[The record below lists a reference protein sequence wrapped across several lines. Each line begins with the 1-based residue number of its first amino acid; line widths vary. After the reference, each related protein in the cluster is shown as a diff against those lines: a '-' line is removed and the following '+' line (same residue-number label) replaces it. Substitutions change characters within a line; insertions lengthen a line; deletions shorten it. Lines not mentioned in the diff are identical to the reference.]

1 MEACDRL
8 LVLMGP
14 EVFGPPTHRNM
25 CLHLQAST
33 IRSEHLQISTPKLS
47 AQHKFYRHD
56 IVESHTCL
64 LVFLVKFADS
74 CCMDVKCTCMST
86 FTCEGARQTFKVC
99 AFMILLKK
107 KNIHR
112 RDRTRLQKP
121 HIFFCLTVDFIS
133 SKCVKLKC
141 LLGYIK

>member
-1 MEACDRL
+1 MEVCDRL

-33 IRSEHLQISTPKLS
+33 IRSKHLQISKPKLS

-56 IVESHTCL
+56 IVESHTCH

-86 FTCEGARQTFKVC
+86 FTCDGARQTFKVC

-107 KNIHR
+107 KHTQERSNQTTEATH
-112 RDRTRLQKP
+112 
-121 HIFFCLTVDFIS
+121 FFCITVDFIS